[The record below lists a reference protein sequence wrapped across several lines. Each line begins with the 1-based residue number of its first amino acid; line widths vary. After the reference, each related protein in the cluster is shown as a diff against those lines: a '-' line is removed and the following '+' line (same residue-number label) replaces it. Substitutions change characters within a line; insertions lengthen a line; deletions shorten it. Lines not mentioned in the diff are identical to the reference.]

1 MADREMDWI
10 KGLLVGGLIGAALGI
25 LFAPKS
31 GRETREDIARK
42 TDELLAKAREEYE
55 KAAEKSRIAY
65 EEAAAKLKAA
75 EGVAREKAGEL
86 EGKLGQ
92 LATQGMESLAE
103 NKSRLKRAIDAGV
116 ETYREEKNKTSV

>member
-10 KGLLVGGLIGAALGI
+10 KGLLVGGLIGAAIGL

-42 TDELLAKAREEYE
+42 TDELLAKAKQEYE
-55 KAAEKSRIAY
+55 KAAEKSKAAY
-65 EEAAAKLKAA
+65 EEAAARLKAA
-75 EGVAREKAGEL
+75 EGVAREKVGEL
-86 EGKLGQ
+86 EGKVGQ
-92 LATQGMESLAE
+92 LAHQGADVLQE
-103 NKSRLKRAIDAGV
+103 NKSRLKKALEAGV